1 MQHLLAL
8 AIDGEQVALP
18 EGIPSGGLPVFIV
31 IAERAVQVTL
41 VLIFVLALIFIIIS
55 GIKWITAGGDKTKV
69 QSARGTLTYA
79 IIGLVL
85 ALLSFFIVN
94 FVGQLITGGSID
106 FPMNINTS
114 DCPTRSG
121 QPC

>member
-1 MQHLLAL
+1 MDHLLAL
-8 AIDGEQVALP
+8 TIDGQKIAVPDE
-18 EGIPSGGLPVFIV
+18 IPTGGLPVFTA
-31 IAERAVQVTL
+31 IAAHGVQIAL
-41 VLIFVLALIFIIIS
+41 VFILILSLFFIIFA

-85 ALLSFFIVN
+85 ALLSFFIVD

-106 FPMNINTS
+106 FPMSQTPPQCI
-114 DCPTRSG
+114 PG
-121 QPC
+121 KPC